1 MLSSSHTNRN
11 LLLSTDFLNQ
21 VHFLP
26 TLSQTQSSFTSQVA
40 LPIESPYVLTTS
52 LNPAFSSSITFST
65 TLGNLYNQ
73 SSSIQNDPALT
84 ETITHSLNNTA
95 KQQR

>member
-1 MLSSSHTNRN
+1 MNRN
-11 LLLSTDFLNQ
+11 LSLSTDFINQ
-21 VHFLP
+21 IRFIPALF
-26 TLSQTQSSFTSQVA
+26 QTQGSSTSSKV

-52 LNPAFSSSITFST
+52 LNPSFKSSITFST

-73 SSSIQNDPALT
+73 SSTIQNDPALT